1 MAAPGFRVVLWL
13 LEHPEVS
20 GLFNVGSGKARSFH
34 DLAKAAFHALG
45 LQEKIAYREMP
56 EELRGKYQYYTQADL
71 SRLRAAGYA
80 APMTSL
86 EDGVRRYVQEYLDRE
101 DSYV

>member
-1 MAAPGFRVVLWL
+1 MRWASRKRLPTGRCLK
-13 LEHPEVS
+13 S
-20 GLFNVGSGKARSFH
+20 S
-34 DLAKAAFHALG
+34 
-45 LQEKIAYREMP
+45 
-56 EELRGKYQYYTQADL
+56 GKYQYYTQADL

>member
-1 MAAPGFRVVLWL
+1 MRWASR
-13 LEHPEVS
+13 
-20 GLFNVGSGKARSFH
+20 
-34 DLAKAAFHALG
+34 
-45 LQEKIAYREMP
+45 KIAYREMP

>member
-1 MAAPGFRVVLWL
+1 MRVSASPWPPLNRGCTR
-13 LEHPEVS
+13 E

-86 EDGVRRYVQEYLDRE
+86 EDGVRRRRCVP
-101 DSYV
+101 

>member
-1 MAAPGFRVVLWL
+1 MRWASRKRLPTGRCLKS
-13 LEHPEVS
+13 S
-20 GLFNVGSGKARSFH
+20 G
-34 DLAKAAFHALG
+34 
-45 LQEKIAYREMP
+45 
-56 EELRGKYQYYTQADL
+56 GKYQYYTQADL

>member
-1 MAAPGFRVVLWL
+1 
-13 LEHPEVS
+13 
-20 GLFNVGSGKARSFH
+20 
-34 DLAKAAFHALG
+34 
-45 LQEKIAYREMP
+45 MP

-71 SRLRAAGYA
+71 SRLRVAGYA

>member
-1 MAAPGFRVVLWL
+1 M
-13 LEHPEVS
+13 
-20 GLFNVGSGKARSFH
+20 KAIGIISRWATIISRS
-34 DLAKAAFHALG
+34 
-45 LQEKIAYREMP
+45 REDVYKRQDMNWFKTDDIRIQDIEP
-56 EELRGKYQYYTQADL
+56 LISPAILIKDYPATTEDVYKRQDL

>member
-1 MAAPGFRVVLWL
+1 MPADNDVMAELDQVVYF
-13 LEHPEVS
+13 
-20 GLFNVGSGKARSFH
+20 G
-34 DLAKAAFHALG
+34 AFPHNG
-45 LQEKIAYREMP
+45 
-56 EELRGKYQYYTQADL
+56 
-71 SRLRAAGYA
+71 

>member
-1 MAAPGFRVVLWL
+1 MRW
-13 LEHPEVS
+13 
-20 GLFNVGSGKARSFH
+20 GSRKRSPTGRCLKNF
-34 DLAKAAFHALG
+34 K
-45 LQEKIAYREMP
+45 
-56 EELRGKYQYYTQADL
+56 GKYQYYTQADL

-86 EDGVRRYVQEYLDRE
+86 EDGVRQYVQKYLDRE

>member
-1 MAAPGFRVVLWL
+1 MGDCVNVVLWL
-13 LEHPEVS
+13 LDHPEVS
-20 GLFNVGSGKARSFH
+20 GLFNVGSGEARSFY
-34 DLAKAAFHALG
+34 DLAKAAFNALG

-56 EELRGKYQYYTQADL
+56 EELKGKYQYYTQADL

-86 EDGVRRYVQEYLDRE
+86 EDGVRQYVQKYLDRE